1 MHEFSKNVFELKAF
15 DGSGKELAVSRPNPY
30 QWDIAK
36 HDGTVRV
43 VYKIYG
49 DHVDGTYL
57 GIDPTHAHMNMPAT
71 LLWARG
77 LEARGVRVTFE
88 PPKGSSW
95 VVATQLFPTDNA
107 WTFTAPN
114 LQYLMDSPT
123 ELSAQT
129 MRTFTVRGGDGKDA
143 TVRVAIHHDAGD
155 KEVNEYVAGAEKI
168 VEGTRR
174 RLWRVSAVRAR
185 LLHLS
190 RRLCAVGRW

>member
-1 MHEFSKNVFELKAF
+1 M
-15 DGSGKELAVSRPNPY
+15 
-30 QWDIAK
+30 
-36 HDGTVRV
+36 RV

-95 VVATQLFPTDNA
+95 VVATQLFPTDSA

-114 LQYLMDSPT
+114 LQYLMDSPDR
-123 ELSAQT
+123 AQ
-129 MRTFTVRGGDGKDA
+129 RADDA
-143 TVRVAIHHDAGD
+143 HVHGPRRRRQGRDDSRRRFITTPATPRSTSTSQAR
-155 KEVNEYVAGAEKI
+155 EKI
-168 VEGTRR
+168 VKEHGAVFGEFPQFEPGYLHLPR
-174 RLWRVSAVRAR
+174 RLR
-185 LLHLS
+185 
-190 RRLCAVGRW
+190 AVGRR